1 MEIEKRKP
9 SGREKDEASIKLL
22 SRLREE
28 LYSQHAS
35 NRRQAAFNLS
45 WMQEDGLEIL
55 QAALFSKAHVT
66 TKNAATY
73 GLRNMRGRMKKM
85 ALEVLKEGLEHSS
98 SDTRDVCKS
107 ALLRLAGKTEK
118 KTPSKSGA
126 KKSRYEIRDIPRGQR
141 GNRQQRTVGMM
152 RSRNRRGPIGN
163 RRSPRD

>member
-1 MEIEKRKP
+1 MEIEKRKL

-22 SRLREE
+22 SKLREG

-85 ALEVLKEGLEHSS
+85 ALEVLKEGFKHSS

-118 KTPSKSGA
+118 KPPSKSNA
-126 KKSRYEIRDIPRGQR
+126 KKSRYEIRDIPRG
-141 GNRQQRTVGMM
+141 NRQQRTVGMM
-152 RSRNRRGPIGN
+152 RLRNRRGPIGN
-163 RRSPRD
+163 RRSTRD